1 MLSWFLANTTNR
13 VTGNF
18 FHKMK
23 KFSVL
28 NTSFI
33 VASYLLHPIIS
44 YANFKVVIET
54 SLSRV
59 TQNKLKE

>member
-1 MLSWFLANTTNR
+1 MLSWFLAKTPNR

-18 FHKMK
+18 FHEKK

-44 YANFKVVIET
+44 YTVFKTAIE
-54 SLSRV
+54 V
-59 TQNKLKE
+59 Y